1 MKAEEERKGNGR
13 RIFVR
18 FFKDMFFYKLCIENH
33 YDFCRLR
40 FRVFFEF
47 SDFLTVKED

>member
-33 YDFCRLR
+33 YDF
-40 FRVFFEF
+40 VFDLE
-47 SDFLTVKED
+47 SFLSSVTF

>member
-18 FFKDMFFYKLCIENH
+18 FFKDMFFISYALKITMI
-33 YDFCRLR
+33 FV
-40 FRVFFEF
+40 VFDLE
-47 SDFLTVKED
+47 SFLSSVTF